1 MTTPA
6 SQAQQQLQYIQ
17 DFLIKIADGDYNSK
31 LPVIDNTDE
40 QLVAVQVGINMLVE
54 ELKSSTISRSFLNS
68 IYNGINDILIVLDDD
83 GKIQATNHVVDS
95 LLFYSGD
102 ELYKQPIE
110 KLIQLNDIDTVRNC
124 IKNAY
129 EQDKIQEVGINLV
142 AKDKTVIPVACSF
155 SPLHDAQNN
164 TTSILL
170 VAKNMS
176 SLINAKNQLQDKNDE
191 LNLFVYKASHDL
203 KSPVSSMIS
212 VMNLLKKSE
221 NISEMQLYIKMVDE
235 CITKLNTIISDLL
248 VLGQITYGELEC
260 ETVDVKELIDTILKS
275 IEFVKEFKDIHF
287 NIKIDDAARSVVTE
301 RGLLRTV
308 FLNLIDNAIKY
319 SKPREESSHVNIEVT
334 TYKKGILFTIKDNGI
349 GIAQHQQ
356 ENVWKMFYRATA
368 ISKGSGLGLYIVKTS
383 VAKLGGTISLES
395 EFDKGT
401 TFMVYIPSQEIGVN
415 GISY

>member
-95 LLFYSGD
+95 LLSYSGN

-221 NISEMQLYIKMVDE
+221 NVSEMQLYIKMVDE

-260 ETVDVKELIDTILKS
+260 EKVDAKELIDTILES
-275 IEFVKEFKDIHF
+275 IEFIREFKDIDF
-287 NIKIDDAARSVVTE
+287 DINIEESARFVFTE
-301 RGLLRTV
+301 KGLLRTV

-319 SKPREESSHVNIEVT
+319 SKKRDVPSYIRIKLSP
-334 TYKKGILFTIKDNGI
+334 YKNGIVFTVEDNGI

-395 EFDKGT
+395 EFDKGSV
-401 TFMVYIPSQEIGVN
+401 FKVYIPSQEVTVN
-415 GISY
+415 SAIY

>member
-1 MTTPA
+1 MTTPT
-6 SQAQQQLQYIQ
+6 SSAQVQLQYIQ
-17 DFLIKIADGDYNSK
+17 DFLIKIADGDYNTK

-54 ELKSSTISRSFLNS
+54 ELKASTISRSFLNT
-68 IYNGINDILIVLDDD
+68 IYNGINDVLIVLDEN
-83 GKIQATNHVVDS
+83 GEIQATNHVVEN
-95 LLFYSGD
+95 LLFYSD
-102 ELYKQPIE
+102 IELNKQSVE
-110 KLIQLNDIDTVRNC
+110 KLVLLTDIDTVRNC

-129 EQDKIQEVGINLV
+129 EQDKIQEVGINLI
-142 AKDKTVIPVACSF
+142 AKDKSSIPVACSF

-170 VAKNMS
+170 VAKNIS
-176 SLINAKNQLQDKNDE
+176 SLISAKNQLQDKNDE
-191 LNLFVYKASHDL
+191 LQLFVYKASHDL

-212 VMNLLKKSE
+212 VMNLLKKSN
-221 NISEMQLYIKMVDE
+221 NITEMQLYIKMVDE

-260 ETVDVKELIDTILKS
+260 EKVDVKELVDTILKS
-275 IEFVKEFKDIHF
+275 IEFIKEFKNVHF
-287 NIKIDDAARSVVTE
+287 DIKIEETASSVITE
-301 RGLLRTV
+301 RGLLRTI

-319 SKPREESSHVNIEVT
+319 SKKRDEPSYIRIRIT
-334 TYKKGILFTIKDNGI
+334 GYKKGILFSLEDNGI

-383 VAKLGGTISLES
+383 VTKLGGTIALES
-395 EFDKGT
+395 EFDKGS
-401 TFMVYIPSQEIGVN
+401 TFKVYIPSQE
-415 GISY
+415 S